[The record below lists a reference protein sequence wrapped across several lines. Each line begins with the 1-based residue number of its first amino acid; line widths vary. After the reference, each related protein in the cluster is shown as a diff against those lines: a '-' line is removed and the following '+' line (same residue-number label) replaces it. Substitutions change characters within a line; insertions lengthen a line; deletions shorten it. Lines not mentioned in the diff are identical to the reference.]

1 MEERTIDG
9 EGVKIQTQAFGH
21 LDDPPILLIMGAF
34 ASMAWWPD
42 DFVELLSSGGRYVIR
57 YDNRDTGASTAYAPG
72 TAKYTLTDMAKDA
85 MAVLSGYNL
94 QAGHLVGMSMGG
106 VIAQLAALVRPH
118 RVKTLTVV
126 SSTPLGVEWLP
137 PPHEDYR
144 QHMAALGHLDWN
156 DKEQVADFLARDAEA
171 VAGRRRPHD
180 ADAARRLIERDLAR
194 SPSFSSLRNHLAV
207 AAPSP
212 VQARA
217 ADIRIPTL
225 IVHGTADPVFPIA
238 HADAMVAAVKGARL
252 IAIDGGGHELH
263 PDDWPQ
269 IAREILL
276 HTCVIHIGRL

>member
-1 MEERTIDG
+1 MEERIIDG
-9 EGVKIQTQAFGH
+9 DGVRIRTQAFGN
-21 LDDPPILLIMGAF
+21 LDDPPILLIAGAF
-34 ASMAWWPD
+34 ASMVWWPE

-57 YDNRDTGASTAYAPG
+57 YDSRDTGASTAYAPG
-72 TAKYTLTDMAKDA
+72 TAKYTLGDMAKDA

-106 VIAQLAALVRPH
+106 VIAQLAALIRPH

-137 PPHEDYR
+137 PPREDYR
-144 QHMAALGHLDWN
+144 QHMAMLHHLDWN
-156 DKEQVADFLARDAEA
+156 DKNQVADFLVRDAEA
-171 VAGRRRPHD
+171 VAGRRHPHD
-180 ADAARRLIERDLAR
+180 ADAARQLIDRDLAL

-212 VQARA
+212 VQAKA
-217 ADIRIPTL
+217 ADIQVPTL
-225 IVHGTADPVFPIA
+225 ILHGTADPVFPIA
-238 HADAMVAAVKGARL
+238 HADAMAAAVKGARL
-252 IAIDGGGHELH
+252 VAIEDGGHDLH
-263 PDDWPQ
+263 PNDWPQ